1 MSKRL
6 NGYMTHALKEVFI
19 DMSLRTH
26 GMVCCVI
33 AYCERST
40 VRIDLELI
48 PACEDV
54 LYLINTGTTLDP
66 WTNEKPSIHINI
78 DSAKVLI

>member
-1 MSKRL
+1 
-6 NGYMTHALKEVFI
+6 MTHALKKVFI

-26 GMVCCVI
+26 GVVCCVI

-48 PACEDV
+48 PACHMCEVV
-54 LYLINTGTTLDP
+54 LYLINTGAIVDTLDP
-66 WTNEKPSIHINI
+66 WTNEKPSMHINI